1 MKKKNRKE
9 KQITRILLN
18 DIITLEIN
26 NFKQLMF
33 LSLLSSIFALTIMLM
48 VKMMIMVSIVML
60 TLTVNLRED
69 QAFSPI

>member
-1 MKKKNRKE
+1 MKKNRKE

-48 VKMMIMVSIVML
+48 VKMMIMMSIVML

-69 QAFSPI
+69 QAASPI